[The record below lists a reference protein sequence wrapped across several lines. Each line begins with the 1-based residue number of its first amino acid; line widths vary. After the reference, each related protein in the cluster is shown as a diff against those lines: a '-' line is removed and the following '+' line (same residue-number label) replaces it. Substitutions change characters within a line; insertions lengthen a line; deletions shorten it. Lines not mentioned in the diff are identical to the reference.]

1 MTARAE
7 KSEKSEKRFDSET
20 IKSMRLTLQ
29 DYIKVWDMIESQPK
43 SKGSKN
49 INQLM
54 ADLNTL
60 VKA

>member
-1 MTARAE
+1 MTARA
-7 KSEKSEKRFDSET
+7 EKSEKRFDSET
-20 IKSMRLTLQ
+20 IRSMRLALQ

-54 ADLNTL
+54 TDINALA
-60 VKA
+60 KA